1 MVHSLAED
9 QNMTLATKDL
19 VCDDAKA
26 DVQVQPSALV
36 HNRIPS
42 WVKEQMHLWGERF
55 CLPEWDDDE
64 DDNGDVGF
72 GNFRIDN
79 GWKVSFY
86 QVCSCMIS
94 SWAYYLLFG
103 FLLDIQNH

>member
-1 MVHSLAED
+1 
-9 QNMTLATKDL
+9 MTLATKDL

-64 DDNGDVGF
+64 DDNGDFGF
-72 GNFRIDN
+72 ENFRVDN

-86 QVCSCMIS
+86 QVV
-94 SWAYYLLFG
+94 LLYDFVVG
-103 FLLDIQNH
+103 ILFCFLLDIQNH